1 MQSLIDQDV
10 TLHILTDAEFRFT
23 KSNASRQFLG
33 LCELIYINFNQNR
46 YDIKIIIFQF
56 LGLDATTGFTPKEVK
71 GRVVGDSDLRRQA
84 KLPASALGLCA
95 PLALG
100 TNGRLNSLVV

>member
-1 MQSLIDQDV
+1 MG
-10 TLHILTDAEFRFT
+10 LTIND
-23 KSNASRQFLG
+23 
-33 LCELIYINFNQNR
+33 EL
-46 YDIKIIIFQF
+46 K
-56 LGLDATTGFTPKEVK
+56 GLDATTGFTPKEVK

-100 TNGRLNSLVV
+100 TNGKHFIDLKCIEVKFQFLRRNYFCSISNARSTQEHC